1 MIDNLDTKLR
11 FGFKYMKYPILLIL
25 ILSITTLTHANPR
38 VIDITTTTNHQF
50 AVRDNS
56 VLSQHTPKTNH
67 NNPLDTHL
75 YQIAHQYGI
84 NPLLIKAIIKVES
97 NYQANAS
104 SPKGALGLMQ
114 VLPTT
119 AAQYGNY
126 NLLNPKENI
135 TVGTRHFAYLMN
147 KYQGQVHLAL
157 AAYNAGEGNVAK
169 YGGIPPF
176 TETRQYIIK
185 VSKYYQSLRS
195 SSNGNPII
203 AQEQNHQ
210 QAISTTQDSA
220 TNENNPPP
228 QKPPTVLIINLN

>member
-1 MIDNLDTKLR
+1 MR
-11 FGFKYMKYPILLIL
+11 YYILLFMALFIAAP
-25 ILSITTLTHANPR
+25 TYANPQ
-38 VIDITTTTNHQF
+38 VIDLASPTSSQSMTSDAGLAKPTQNNSLDAHLHQ
-50 AVRDNS
+50 
-56 VLSQHTPKTNH
+56 T
-67 NNPLDTHL
+67 
-75 YQIAHQYGI
+75 AHQYGV

-97 NYQANAS
+97 NYQANAR

-169 YGGIPPF
+169 YGGIPLF

-195 SSNGNPII
+195 DGGVSAII

-210 QAISTTQDSA
+210 QAVAAQDD
-220 TNENNPPP
+220 TINENNQPPKKPPP
-228 QKPPTVLIINLN
+228 FSSST

>member
-1 MIDNLDTKLR
+1 MR
-11 FGFKYMKYPILLIL
+11 YYILLFMALFIAAPTYANPKV
-25 ILSITTLTHANPR
+25 IDFTNTTSSQSMTSSVGSTSLTH
-38 VIDITTTTNHQF
+38 QE
-50 AVRDNS
+50 
-56 VLSQHTPKTNH
+56 KTNQ
-67 NNPLDTHL
+67 NNSLDAHL
-75 YQIAHQYGI
+75 HQTAHQYGV

-97 NYQANAS
+97 NYQANAR

-195 SSNGNPII
+195 GSNVNPII

-210 QAISTTQDSA
+210 QAVAAQDDT
-220 TNENNPPP
+220 TNESNHPP
-228 QKPPTVLIINLN
+228 QKTPTVLIINLN

>member
-1 MIDNLDTKLR
+1 MR
-11 FGFKYMKYPILLIL
+11 YYILLVI
-25 ILSITTLTHANPR
+25 ISISTAPTYANPQVIDFTNSTSSQSMTSSVGSTSLTHQEKINQNNSLDAHL
-38 VIDITTTTNHQF
+38 HQT
-50 AVRDNS
+50 A
-56 VLSQHTPKTNH
+56 
-67 NNPLDTHL
+67 
-75 YQIAHQYGI
+75 YQYGI

-97 NYQANAS
+97 NYQANAH

-114 VLPTT
+114 VLPST

-185 VSKYYQSLRS
+185 VSKYYQGLRYGS
-195 SSNGNPII
+195 STSPII

-210 QAISTTQDSA
+210 QAISAQDDT
-220 TNENNPPP
+220 TNESNQPPK
-228 QKPPTVLIINLN
+228 KPPHRSHHQPKLNQTNQIP

>member
-1 MIDNLDTKLR
+1 
-11 FGFKYMKYPILLIL
+11 MKFSIWIAILLMFWVGNVR
-25 ILSITTLTHANPR
+25 ANPK
-38 VIDITTTTNHQF
+38 VIDLTYSTSSQSMANDIGLAKPTQNNSLDAHLHQ
-50 AVRDNS
+50 
-56 VLSQHTPKTNH
+56 T
-67 NNPLDTHL
+67 
-75 YQIAHQYGI
+75 AHQYGI

-97 NYQANAS
+97 NYQANAR

-114 VLPTT
+114 VLPST

-147 KYQGQVHLAL
+147 KYQRQVHLAL

-195 SSNGNPII
+195 DGGVSAII

-210 QAISTTQDSA
+210 QAVAAQDDTIS
-220 TNENNPPP
+220 ENNQPP
-228 QKPPTVLIINLN
+228 QKNPTVLIINLK

>member
-1 MIDNLDTKLR
+1 MR
-11 FGFKYMKYPILLIL
+11 YSILLVIVFL
-25 ILSITTLTHANPR
+25 IAVVTVTYANPLVIDVTKSASNHTMISDNSGGSPSLTHQA
-38 VIDITTTTNHQF
+38 
-50 AVRDNS
+50 
-56 VLSQHTPKTNH
+56 KTNQ
-67 NNPLDTHL
+67 NNPLDVHL
-75 YQIAHQYGI
+75 SQTAHQYGV

-97 NYQANAS
+97 NYQANAR

-126 NLLNPKENI
+126 NLFNPKDNI
-135 TVGTRHFAYLMN
+135 TVGIRHFAYLMN

-195 SSNGNPII
+195 NGSVSPII
-203 AQEQNHQ
+203 AQEQNHR
-210 QAISTTQDSA
+210 QAVSTQDGT
-220 TNENNPPP
+220 TNESS
-228 QKPPTVLIINLN
+228 KPSPKKTPTVLIINLN

>member
-1 MIDNLDTKLR
+1 
-11 FGFKYMKYPILLIL
+11 
-25 ILSITTLTHANPR
+25 
-38 VIDITTTTNHQF
+38 
-50 AVRDNS
+50 
-56 VLSQHTPKTNH
+56 
-67 NNPLDTHL
+67 
-75 YQIAHQYGI
+75 
-84 NPLLIKAIIKVES
+84 
-97 NYQANAS
+97 
-104 SPKGALGLMQ
+104 MQ

-195 SSNGNPII
+195 DGGVSAII

-210 QAISTTQDSA
+210 QAVAAQDD
-220 TNENNPPP
+220 TINENNQPPKKPPP
-228 QKPPTVLIINLN
+228 FSSST

>member
-1 MIDNLDTKLR
+1 MR
-11 FGFKYMKYPILLIL
+11 YYILLFMIL
-25 ILSITTLTHANPR
+25 VIAAPTYANPK
-38 VIDITTTTNHQF
+38 VIDLTYSTSSQSMANDIGLAKPTQNNSLDAHLHQT
-50 AVRDNS
+50 A
-56 VLSQHTPKTNH
+56 
-67 NNPLDTHL
+67 
-75 YQIAHQYGI
+75 YQYGI

-97 NYQANAS
+97 NYQANAR

-114 VLPTT
+114 VLPST

-195 SSNGNPII
+195 DGGVSAII

-210 QAISTTQDSA
+210 QAVAAQDDT
-220 TNENNPPP
+220 TNESNHPP
-228 QKPPTVLIINLN
+228 QKTPTVLIINLN

>member
-1 MIDNLDTKLR
+1 MR
-11 FGFKYMKYPILLIL
+11 YPVLLVIVL
-25 ILSITTLTHANPR
+25 LNATVTVAYANPR
-38 VIDITTTTNHQF
+38 VIDFTNPTSIQSMTSDDSTGLVSLAHQ
-50 AVRDNS
+50 
-56 VLSQHTPKTNH
+56 TPKTNQH
-67 NNPLDTHL
+67 NSLDVHL
-75 YQIAHQYGI
+75 HQTAHQYGV
-84 NPLLIKAIIKVES
+84 NPLLIKAIIKAES
-97 NYQANAS
+97 NYQANAR

-135 TVGTRHFAYLMN
+135 TVGIRHFAYLMN
-147 KYQGQVHLAL
+147 KYQGQAHLAL

-195 SSNGNPII
+195 GSNANPII

-210 QAISTTQDSA
+210 QAISTTQDGA
-220 TNENNPPP
+220 TNENNHSPP
-228 QKPPTVLIINLN
+228 KKSPTVLIINLN

>member
-1 MIDNLDTKLR
+1 
-11 FGFKYMKYPILLIL
+11 MKFSIWIAILLMFWVGNVR
-25 ILSITTLTHANPR
+25 ANPK
-38 VIDITTTTNHQF
+38 VIDLTYSTSSQSMANDIWLAKPTQNNSLDAHLHQ
-50 AVRDNS
+50 
-56 VLSQHTPKTNH
+56 T
-67 NNPLDTHL
+67 
-75 YQIAHQYGI
+75 AHQYGV

-97 NYQANAS
+97 NYQANAR

-195 SSNGNPII
+195 DGGVSAII

-210 QAISTTQDSA
+210 QAVAAQDD
-220 TNENNPPP
+220 TINENNQPPKKPPP
-228 QKPPTVLIINLN
+228 FSSST

>member
-1 MIDNLDTKLR
+1 
-11 FGFKYMKYPILLIL
+11 MKNPILLIL

-75 YQIAHQYGI
+75 YQIAHQYGV

-97 NYQANAS
+97 NYQANAR

-126 NLLNPKENI
+126 NLFNPKDNI

-176 TETRQYIIK
+176 TETRQYIIR

-195 SSNGNPII
+195 GSNVNPII

-210 QAISTTQDSA
+210 QAVAAQDDTIDE
-220 TNENNPPP
+220 TNQPP
-228 QKPPTVLIINLN
+228 KKTPTVLIINLN

>member
-1 MIDNLDTKLR
+1 MR
-11 FGFKYMKYPILLIL
+11 YYILLVIT
-25 ILSITTLTHANPR
+25 SISTAPTYANPQ
-38 VIDITTTTNHQF
+38 VIDFTNSTSSQSMTSDDSTGLVPSSHQT
-50 AVRDNS
+50 
-56 VLSQHTPKTNH
+56 LKTNQ
-67 NNPLDTHL
+67 NNSLDAHL
-75 YQIAHQYGI
+75 HQTAHQYGI

-97 NYQANAS
+97 NYQANAH

-119 AAQYGNY
+119 AAQYGKY
-126 NLLNPKENI
+126 NLFDPKDNI

-185 VSKYYQSLRS
+185 VSKYYQFTLW
-195 SSNGNPII
+195 
-203 AQEQNHQ
+203 
-210 QAISTTQDSA
+210 
-220 TNENNPPP
+220 
-228 QKPPTVLIINLN
+228 

>member
-1 MIDNLDTKLR
+1 MR
-11 FGFKYMKYPILLIL
+11 YPVLLVVVL
-25 ILSITTLTHANPR
+25 LNATVTVVYANPR
-38 VIDITTTTNHQF
+38 VIDFANSTSSQSMTSDDSTGLVYSAHQ
-50 AVRDNS
+50 
-56 VLSQHTPKTNH
+56 TPKTNQ
-67 NNPLDTHL
+67 NNSLDVHL
-75 YQIAHQYGI
+75 YQMAHQYGV

-97 NYQANAS
+97 NYQANAR

-126 NLLNPKENI
+126 NLFNPKDNI

-147 KYQGQVHLAL
+147 KYQGQAHLAL

-176 TETRQYIIK
+176 TETRQYVVK
-185 VSKYYQSLRS
+185 VSKYYQNLRS
-195 SSNGNPII
+195 ASDATLII

-210 QAISTTQDSA
+210 RVASTAQDGA
-220 TNENNPPP
+220 TNENGHLPPK
-228 QKPPTVLIINLN
+228 KPPAVLIINLTQPKPIK

>member
-1 MIDNLDTKLR
+1 MNFSVWIA
-11 FGFKYMKYPILLIL
+11 ILLIFWVGDVCANPQVIDL
-25 ILSITTLTHANPR
+25 ANSTGGQSMVSGDPIGSSSLTHQAKINQNNSL
-38 VIDITTTTNHQF
+38 DIHLHQ
-50 AVRDNS
+50 
-56 VLSQHTPKTNH
+56 T
-67 NNPLDTHL
+67 
-75 YQIAHQYGI
+75 AHQYGV

-97 NYQANAS
+97 NYQVNAR

-126 NLLNPKENI
+126 NLFDPKENI
-135 TVGTRHFAYLMN
+135 TVGIRHFAYLIN

-195 SSNGNPII
+195 GSNENSII
-203 AQEQNHQ
+203 TQEQNHQ
-210 QAISTTQDSA
+210 RVVSTAQDGA
-220 TNENNPPP
+220 TNENGHLPLK
-228 QKPPTVLIINLN
+228 KPPTVLIINLNQPKPTK